1 MIDPILLRKNP
12 RYVEEMLRR
21 RGEIINLSDF
31 KAMDDRRKKLQIETE
46 VLQNER
52 NQLAKKIGKA
62 KADGVSSDELLEKAS
77 QIPKRLDVLSERLQE
92 VQRKINKFILQLPNL
107 PAADVTEGSDE
118 KDNLVVGVEGTP
130 PVFQFEISDHVDLG
144 FEMGLDF
151 ERASKLSG
159 SRFSLFHGDLARL
172 HRALANFM
180 LDLQTQE
187 NGYLEHS
194 VPLIVNQKALIG
206 TGQLPKFEDDLF
218 RVAKGGEKTDINRSF
233 LIPTAEVPLTNLIA
247 EQIFEENELPLK
259 YTAHSSCFRSEAG
272 SYGKDTRGLIRQH
285 QFEKIELVQI
295 TKPSES
301 ERALKEMV
309 SHAEMVLKKLKLPY
323 RVVQLC
329 TGDMGFSAS
338 KTFDLEVW
346 VPSQNAYREIS
357 SCSNCVDFQAR
368 RMNARF
374 KEKTSDGKQVKSFV
388 HTLNGSG
395 LAVGRTLVAV
405 MENYQRED
413 GSIEVPS
420 VLEKYMNGCSVIRK

>member
-1 MIDPILLRKNP
+1 
-12 RYVEEMLRR
+12 MLRR
-21 RGEIINLSDF
+21 RGETINLSDF
-31 KAMDDRRKKLQIETE
+31 KTLDDRRKKLQVETE

-62 KADGVSSDELLEKAS
+62 KADGISPDELLEKAS
-77 QIPKRLDVLSERLQE
+77 QIPKRLALLSERLQE
-92 VQRKINKFILQLPNL
+92 VQKKINKFILQLPNL
-107 PAADVTEGSDE
+107 PADDVTEGSDE
-118 KDNLVVGVEGTP
+118 KDNLVVGVEGIP

-218 RVAKGGEKTDINRSF
+218 RVEKGGEKTDINRSF

-374 KEKTSDGKQVKSFV
+374 KEKTSDGKQLKSFV

-413 GSIEVPS
+413 GSIEIPS

>member
-21 RGEIINLSDF
+21 RGETINLSDF
-31 KAMDDRRKKLQIETE
+31 KTLDDRRKKLQVETE

-62 KADGVSSDELLEKAS
+62 KADGISPDELLEKAS
-77 QIPKRLDVLSERLQE
+77 QIPKRLAVLSERLQE
-92 VQRKINKFILQLPNL
+92 VQKKNTKFILQLPNL
-107 PAADVTEGSDE
+107 PADDVIEGSDE
-118 KDNLVVGVEGTP
+118 KDNLVVGVEGIP

-218 RVAKGGEKTDINRSF
+218 RVEKGGEKADTNRSF

>member
-1 MIDPILLRKNP
+1 MHNIMIH
-12 RYVEEMLRR
+12 
-21 RGEIINLSDF
+21 S
-31 KAMDDRRKKLQIETE
+31 
-46 VLQNER
+46 
-52 NQLAKKIGKA
+52 
-62 KADGVSSDELLEKAS
+62 ELGR
-77 QIPKRLDVLSERLQE
+77 Q
-92 VQRKINKFILQLPNL
+92 
-107 PAADVTEGSDE
+107 
-118 KDNLVVGVEGTP
+118 
-130 PVFQFEISDHVDLG
+130 
-144 FEMGLDF
+144 
-151 ERASKLSG
+151 
-159 SRFSLFHGDLARL
+159 
-172 HRALANFM
+172 
-180 LDLQTQE
+180 
-187 NGYLEHS
+187 
-194 VPLIVNQKALIG
+194 
-206 TGQLPKFEDDLF
+206 
-218 RVAKGGEKTDINRSF
+218 
-233 LIPTAEVPLTNLIA
+233 
-247 EQIFEENELPLK
+247 

-301 ERALKEMV
+301 ERTLKEMV

-357 SCSNCVDFQAR
+357 SCSNCFDFQAR
-368 RMNARF
+368 RMNTRF

>member
-1 MIDPILLRKNP
+1 
-12 RYVEEMLRR
+12 MLRR
-21 RGEIINLSDF
+21 RGETINLSDF
-31 KAMDDRRKKLQIETE
+31 KTLDDRRKKLQVETE

-62 KADGVSSDELLEKAS
+62 KADGISPDELLEKAS
-77 QIPKRLDVLSERLQE
+77 QIPKRLALLSERLQE
-92 VQRKINKFILQLPNL
+92 VQKKINKFILQLPNL
-107 PAADVTEGSDE
+107 PADDVTEGSDE
-118 KDNLVVGVEGTP
+118 KDNLVVGVEGIP

-218 RVAKGGEKTDINRSF
+218 RVEKGGEKTDINRSF

-413 GSIEVPS
+413 GSIEIPS